1 MEKTAD
7 RAEPGFRTR
16 LLILT
21 ALCAAFG
28 AYAAAV
34 PFDPAALRAVPAQE
48 QAFAGEPV
56 EFVLDVPY
64 AAPSDVFVNVALLP
78 DGVTFS
84 SAQKSSY
91 VSKDDP
97 SVIGT
102 RYRFWL
108 TPRAAGT
115 LALSPVRLIYR
126 GEEYRV
132 AAEPVQVYLNPA
144 LLEPELTIVFADSP
158 CTDAAAAAEAGEPVR
173 YTVAVRYA
181 ARVVSYSWGMP
192 EDALFAE
199 TARYPFAG
207 ETGAEAPFSPD
218 AQPLCEFS
226 WTPLKAGASSLPP
239 FTAEAVSYA
248 GERMTLLLPE
258 HRVQVNAPA
267 AAAPENPGA
276 ETYFSQAFDEQYA
289 DDGAGA
295 AGAEAVS
302 AAQVRRIIEFRR
314 AERNALPFSHARAER
329 AAFEQEAGLA
339 VGVREPS
346 AALLRAALVAC
357 SVCLVCAAFCRVL
370 HRAVSARI
378 LCVCALVCAAGA
390 AYTGRE
396 LHRPAG
402 VLLDGRLYSV
412 PEYAAASVQTVPAG
426 TRVRIVKETGGWRC
440 IAHDGAE
447 GWAPA
452 AAVAVLNGGGERD
465 EF

>member
-132 AAEPVQVYLNPA
+132 AAEPVQVYLTPA

-302 AAQVRRIIEFRR
+302 AAQVRRIIELRR

-346 AALLRAALVAC
+346 AALLRAAKENGINTAMESMAC
-357 SVCLVCAAFCRVL
+357 APMETIEK
-370 HRAVSARI
+370 I
-378 LCVCALVCAAGA
+378 LEWLDVYLCDVKHMNGEKPKEF
-390 AYTGRE
+390 TGRDNALMLSNIRKIAE
-396 LHRPAG
+396 SGKTHLVIR
-402 VLLDGRLYSV
+402 V
-412 PEYAAASVQTVPAG
+412 PVIPTRESFLEGLSWKLAAMMARA
-426 TRVRIVKETGGWRC
+426 
-440 IAHDGAE
+440 
-447 GWAPA
+447 
-452 AAVAVLNGGGERD
+452 
-465 EF
+465 